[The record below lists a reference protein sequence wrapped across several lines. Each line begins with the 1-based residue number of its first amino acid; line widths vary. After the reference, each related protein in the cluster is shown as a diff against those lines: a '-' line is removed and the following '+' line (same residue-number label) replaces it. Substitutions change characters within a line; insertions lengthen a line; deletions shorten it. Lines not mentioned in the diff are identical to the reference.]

1 LEADVADDKQSG
13 PGLGGNNIILL
24 LAAAASAVYVGWG
37 SPALFSARPTVPDY
51 GISQTKR
58 TQDVDARLWQDPFG
72 AVNRSIEDKR
82 NAKIDPGDGHG
93 VGDFRKSLASGGPLQ
108 TLFIGV
114 DLPGDPYPEAVET
127 RRRLRYAV
135 LSALHVA
142 KYVPVDE
149 RHIGYVSTAKSA
161 NPETTTSEFVRVA
174 RSTDGDAL
182 AAGVFG
188 EGVFKVTTNGTA
200 KPEGAADD
208 NETSLPA
215 IVPFERYES
224 LNGKKRVVVLWLNE
238 EALAHRYPIASLA
251 SLLCKLNLGER
262 DDESFVFLGPQDS
275 DVLQRM
281 VLEIKNDKDQALK
294 QNCSV
299 PEGELNVSASASTK
313 AQRHEAATAQQ
324 HKPVAGNLPVYN
336 YAATAEDRIILQRGG
351 VPEKS

>member
-1 LEADVADDKQSG
+1 M
-13 PGLGGNNIILL
+13 
-24 LAAAASAVYVGWG
+24 
-37 SPALFSARPTVPDY
+37 
-51 GISQTKR
+51 
-58 TQDVDARLWQDPFG
+58 
-72 AVNRSIEDKR
+72 
-82 NAKIDPGDGHG
+82 
-93 VGDFRKSLASGGPLQ
+93 
-108 TLFIGV
+108 
-114 DLPGDPYPEAVET
+114 
-127 RRRLRYAV
+127 
-135 LSALHVA
+135 
-142 KYVPVDE
+142 
-149 RHIGYVSTAKSA
+149 
-161 NPETTTSEFVRVA
+161 
-174 RSTDGDAL
+174 
-182 AAGVFG
+182 
-188 EGVFKVTTNGTA
+188 
-200 KPEGAADD
+200 
-208 NETSLPA
+208 
-215 IVPFERYES
+215 PFERYES